1 MKFFRSYKTHLF
13 SFALL
18 VVGITLH
25 YLKPVDSKTDHSAFT
40 NWLESHLKQDN
51 NTLSDELEKLS
62 SKQAELEDVIK
73 EASELVASNYDEF
86 KLPIPKDGEHS
97 SEDAYQ
103 QLITAWE
110 HYQTSGNE
118 MGKAVFVQN
127 IKSHT
132 VLPVDGSILSKAIQ
146 KNHSHF
152 DFDKPIDFEYSE
164 SSIAKS
170 HILSPLKSG
179 TAIGAP

>member
-18 VVGITLH
+18 IVGITLH

-51 NTLSDELEKLS
+51 STLSDELEKLS
-62 SKQAELEDVIK
+62 SKQTELQEVIR

-86 KLPIPKDGEHS
+86 KLPISDDGEQS
-97 SEDAYQ
+97 SEKAYQ
-103 QLITAWE
+103 QIITAWE

-118 MGKAVFVQN
+118 MGNAVFVQN

-132 VLPVDGSILSKAIQ
+132 ILPVDGSMFSKAIQ
-146 KNHSHF
+146 KDQTHI
-152 DFDKPIDFEYSE
+152 DFDRPIQVEHLE
-164 SSIAKS
+164 SSISKS

>member
-13 SFALL
+13 SFVLL

-25 YLKPVDSKTDHSAFT
+25 YLKPVENKTDHSAFT

-51 NTLSDELEKLS
+51 STLSDQLDKLS
-62 SKQAELEDVIK
+62 SKQTELEEVIK

-86 KLPIPKDGEHS
+86 KLPISKDGEHS
-97 SEDAYQ
+97 SEEAYQ

-118 MGKAVFVQN
+118 MGNAVFVQN

-132 VLPVDGSILSKAIQ
+132 VLPVDGNPLTKAIQ
-146 KNHSHF
+146 KDQTHD
-152 DFDKPIDFEYSE
+152 DFDRPIEVEYSE

-170 HILSPLKSG
+170 HILSPHKSG